1 LHHEAKSFSLPAVK
15 EKVFFTTNERK
26 QMSTKTTLKR
36 VALVAVS
43 ALGFGLLSSVSANA
57 GASTLSTE
65 YVTSIAATTSAAPVA
80 GALGASV
87 THTVYFKTSGTNAS
101 RQANPSVLLDT
112 KPSTSTMTETTLLG
126 TATYNSGA
134 PLAGYWKFA
143 TASNGTSRVM
153 GLTPTLSLQTDAVN
167 GDNYYGVYYL
177 NAYYDVA
184 GAYKWVFWDDLDND
198 GVVDAGEFSTA
209 ITVNASSSGT
219 ALTGAVSAQNST
231 TCTAPTYGNLVK
243 ITVTDSSGNPA
254 APASSGGVKV
264 SLTGSGKVNYVN
276 GTNVTDASEYTLG
289 QGDFDGSGRA
299 WINVSNAS
307 AETVSLTL
315 SGVGGTSL
323 TAPSALGLTSVSCA
337 GTVTDTPTRGA
348 ATSPN
353 ATGLSSTYTAAAK
366 TTTVT
371 LKTGSASSSKD
382 DVTVVDTSG
391 KITGKSGVAYDL
403 AVAGSSTAT
412 YPGAFSIT
420 AAFTGAGQTF
430 TVAVGGGT
438 ARTITS
444 AARIATTLAVTG
456 GDVIR
461 AAQGAAISFTANCD
475 DQFGANMADVT
486 ITPAISGRNSTL
498 TLSTLVTNASG
509 DVTFTYT
516 DASTSTTALTD
527 NITLSG
533 CGGDTATVNYT
544 SAADLGAS
552 TIVLTTA
559 QTDST
564 GAVLSTYTDFGI
576 NAGDGAQAGQITVT
590 ATVKDANGIVLAG
603 VPVSFSVAGSGVA
616 IRSTSYSPRYTDA
629 TGVVTA
635 SVYAWVAGSYVVT
648 ATTGTKSDTVPTYW
662 SQTDGASYTRT
673 ISATTSGRVIT
684 ATAKDRFGNVAA
696 GAAISAR
703 VTSGDCF
710 FGTGTNTAEGTT
722 AVDGTLKFIMA
733 EGGACEVTLQAGS
746 AGGSVTYAQTDALK
760 GTVSTNDPL
769 DVFTATTTGTTTT
782 GEVGVGASFDAA
794 GVNKVVVAVAAGAP
808 TKDAADAASDAA
820 AEAIDAANAATDAA
834 NLAAEAADA
843 ATVAAEEARDAA
855 DAATAAVEELATQVA
870 TLMAALK
877 AQITTLANTVAKIAK
892 KVKA

>member
-1 LHHEAKSFSLPAVK
+1 
-15 EKVFFTTNERK
+15 
-26 QMSTKTTLKR
+26 MSTKTTLKR
-36 VALVAVS
+36 ISLVAVS
-43 ALGFGLLSSVSANA
+43 ALGFGLLSTVSASA
-57 GASTLSTE
+57 RTTLTTE

-80 GALGASV
+80 GVLGASV
-87 THTVYFKTSGTNAS
+87 THTVYFKTSTTNLT
-101 RQANPSVLLDT
+101 RTANPNVLLDT
-112 KPSTSTMTETTLLG
+112 KPSTSSMTETTLLG
-126 TATYNSGA
+126 AATYNSGSPSVGA
-134 PLAGYWKFA
+134 WKFA
-143 TASNGTSRVM
+143 TASGGTSRVS
-153 GLTPTLSLQTDAVN
+153 GVTQTLSAQTDAVN
-167 GDNYYGVYYL
+167 GDYAYGVYYL

-184 GAYKWVFWDDLDND
+184 GTYKWVFWDDMDDD

-209 ITVNASSSGT
+209 VSVTASSSGST
-219 ALTGAVSAQNST
+219 LTGAVAAHNAT

-243 ITVTDSSGNPA
+243 ITLTDSSGNPA

-276 GTNVTDASEYTLG
+276 GTNVTDASDYTLG

-315 SGVGGTSL
+315 SGVGGTTL
-323 TAPSALGLTSVSCA
+323 TAPSSLGLSSVSCA
-337 GTVTDTPTRGA
+337 GSTTDTPTRGA

-353 ATGLSSTYTAAAK
+353 ATGLSSTYTAAAR

-371 LKTGSASSSKD
+371 LKTGSTSSSKD
-382 DVTVVDTSG
+382 VVTVVDTSG
-391 KITGKSGVAYDL
+391 KITGKSGVGYDL

-420 AAFTGAGQTF
+420 AAFTGASQTF

-444 AARIATTLAVTG
+444 ATRTATTLAVTG
-456 GDVIR
+456 GDVVR
-461 AAQGAAISFTANCD
+461 AAAGATISFTANCD

-486 ITPAISGRNSTL
+486 ITPSISGRNSTL
-498 TLSTLVTNASG
+498 TLSTMVTNASG
-509 DVTFTYT
+509 NVTFTYT

-533 CGGDTATVNYT
+533 CGGDTATVNFT

-552 TIVLTTA
+552 TVLLTTD
-559 QTDST
+559 QTDAT
-564 GAVLSTYTDFGI
+564 GAILSTYDDFGI
-576 NAGDGAQAGQITVT
+576 NAGDGVQGGAITVT

-603 VPVSFSVAGSGVA
+603 VPVSFSVAGTGVA

-635 SVYAWVAGSYVVT
+635 SVYAWLSGSYVVT
-648 ATTGTKSDTVPTYW
+648 ATTGSKSDTVATYW
-662 SQTDGASYTRT
+662 SQTNGASYTRT

-684 ATAKDRFGNVAA
+684 ATAKDRLGNVAK

-722 AVDGTLKFIMA
+722 ASDGTLKFIMA
-733 EGGACEVTLQAGS
+733 EGGACEVTLQAGA
-746 AGGSVTYAQTDALK
+746 AGGSSTYAQTDALK
-760 GTVSTNDPL
+760 GTVSTNDPE
-769 DVFTATTTGTTTT
+769 DIFTATTTGTTTT

-794 GVNKVVVAVAAGAP
+794 GINKVVVTVSAGSP
-808 TKDAADAASDAA
+808 TKDAAEAASDAA

-855 DAATAAVEELATQVA
+855 DAATAAVEDLATQVA